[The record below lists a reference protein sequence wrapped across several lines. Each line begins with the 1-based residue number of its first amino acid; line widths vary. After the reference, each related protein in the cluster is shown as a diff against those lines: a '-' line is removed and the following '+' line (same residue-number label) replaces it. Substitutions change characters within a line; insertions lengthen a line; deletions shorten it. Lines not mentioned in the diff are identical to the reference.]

1 MSHEL
6 HNQQSKQ
13 TSIND
18 ISRFS
23 FGSIDTTSDPSE
35 SADLDTFIF
44 SPETTAD
51 DLKPSPT
58 YEELDPSSF
67 LVPWGKGNSQK
78 PLDNCV
84 MEHKIDAKESLKK
97 GTQVEGA
104 LRIGRNNSLIGRKNS
119 VSSRVTHPGGNAV
132 NMGPPLAPAAS
143 GGRRKSHLTPRTIPS
158 DHVNKPPRKSVAPG
172 TSPQDVVHETSQRRR
187 TYFSRDKN
195 AQVEMSNGSRQV
207 SMNEVPSRLRVEG
220 HTGHTE
226 SLERSRRQT
235 TMSFQPSP
243 GLAHDYF
250 LTPSGTLD
258 RLGSLT
264 TNASL
269 SPVRSGGQS
278 TNTSLS
284 GRRLSV
290 MPGAVHATGLGAR
303 TISPTDARRLKRMSI
318 VLNPPP
324 MPSTPPALQP
334 DHPYF
339 RPRSSARSPS
349 MIPRKSVTPSSSRT
363 TPEANR
369 KSYSSNISNSSST
382 SYNSC
387 ANLSAPSHLSQSIST
402 SRLPTFKNRNEV
414 IQGGGGEEVPPVPA
428 IPKAYESPKADF
440 DQPFFTNRKSSL
452 PLETSSLS
460 STLTTDA
467 AHTPS
472 SDNGSSSLDR
482 DLGSRRG
489 VTIEPVSGK
498 ERKLDRGT
506 SDNRRTLQPL
516 RLPPLNL
523 LPLSTSTAAKI
534 TAFYEGA
541 AAMNL
546 GNLTPPPK
554 IGPPTTPSTPMTASK
569 AGFYSRSVRDEHSM
583 PTSVQRPNVTVQNAV
598 VSLVSSHQAPGKSGS
613 TIPNA
618 REHEPSRA
626 SRKAISPFVSS
637 SLPKSNGDFDNLKTI
652 AGESNTAE
660 NSPALKPQR
669 LTGPRSQHSA
679 KPSKDH
685 SRTVENRSP
694 TGSNTP
700 SIGHSLRHK
709 LSFSRTR
716 SSSKAH
722 SITDLEE
729 DIPPKPPKHDQMP
742 PPKLPASA
750 TWNGPLLPGSSPIRR
765 LNILNTKR
773 KASNPNIK
781 DPSDRN
787 RGNIWASDGS
797 SEIKSAL
804 VGSSSSTDPP
814 VTSLSRE
821 LPSTPSSL
829 SLKDFLGETKI
840 MDSQLDRDDILAED
854 EMKRLASKRKDT
866 ENAAKEL
873 DTLLKRATAKER
885 VSPSQALRMANL
897 NIFERGEIV
906 DYKDIFF
913 CGTRDAKKYVGN
925 LTTDCANFGYDDERA
940 DYNIVKGDHL
950 LYRYEIIDILGKG
963 SFGQVVRCIDHK
975 TGELVAIKIIRNK
988 KRFHEQA
995 LVEVDILQ
1003 KLREWVRIMESKENH
1018 SSIAD
1023 LRCFRILT
1031 KNIVLSTLPKVSTS
1045 EAIFAFLP
1053 SYSA

>member
-1 MSHEL
+1 MAS
-6 HNQQSKQ
+6 
-13 TSIND
+13 
-18 ISRFS
+18 
-23 FGSIDTTSDPSE
+23 
-35 SADLDTFIF
+35 FIF
-44 SPETTAD
+44 SPETTVND
-51 DLKPSPT
+51 FQPSPT
-58 YEELDPSSF
+58 YEEPDPSSF
-67 LVPWGKGNSQK
+67 PVPWGKGNSQK
-78 PLDNCV
+78 SSDNHI
-84 MEHKIDAKESLKK
+84 MERKNDTKEVLKK
-97 GTQVEGA
+97 ATQEEGS
-104 LRIGRNNSLIGRKNS
+104 LRIGRSNSLLGRKNS
-119 VSSRVTHPGGNAV
+119 VSTRVTNPVGNAV

-143 GGRRKSHLTPRTIPS
+143 RGRRKSYFPSRTVSNDNI
-158 DHVNKPPRKSVAPG
+158 NKAPRKSVGPG
-172 TSPQDVVHETSQRRR
+172 TLPQDVVQETSQRRR
-187 TYFSRDKN
+187 TYFSPDKHPQT
-195 AQVEMSNGSRQV
+195 AIANGSRQV
-207 SMNEVPSRLRVEG
+207 SINEVPARLRVEG
-220 HTGHTE
+220 HAE

-235 TMSFQPSP
+235 TMSFQPPP
-243 GLAHDYF
+243 GLAHGYF
-250 LTPSGTLD
+250 LTSSGTPD
-258 RLGSLT
+258 SMGSQT
-264 TNASL
+264 INASL
-269 SPVRSGGQS
+269 SPIRSSGQD
-278 TNTSLS
+278 TNTPLS

-339 RPRSSARSPS
+339 RPRSSVRSPS
-349 MIPRKSVTPSSSRT
+349 LIPRKSVTPSSSRT

-382 SYNSC
+382 SYNSF
-387 ANLSAPSHLSQSIST
+387 ANSSGPSRLSQTMSA
-402 SRLPTFKNRNEV
+402 SRLPTLKNRNEV
-414 IQGGGGEEVPPVPA
+414 IQGGVGEEVPPVPA

-440 DQPFFTNRKSSL
+440 DQPFFTARKSSL

-472 SDNGSSSLDR
+472 ENGSTSIDR
-482 DLGSRRG
+482 DLGSRRDFSVEAVAG
-489 VTIEPVSGK
+489 N
-498 ERKLDRGT
+498 ERKLNGGT
-506 SDNRRTLQPL
+506 SNNRRTLQPL

-541 AAMNL
+541 ASTNL

-569 AGFYSRSVRDEHSM
+569 AGFSKSTRDEYSM
-583 PTSVQRPNVTVQNAV
+583 PTSVQRPNSTVQNAV
-598 VSLVSSHQAPGKSGS
+598 GSLISTYQAPGNPGS
-613 TIPNA
+613 TIPITQ
-618 REHEPSRA
+618 EHEPSRA
-626 SRKAISPFVSS
+626 NRKAISPFMSS
-637 SLPKSNGDFDNLKTI
+637 SLPKSSSNFDNPKTVT
-652 AGESNTAE
+652 GESHMAE
-660 NSPALKPQR
+660 NSSTLKLQR
-669 LTGPRSQHSA
+669 PTGPRSPQFA
-679 KPSKDH
+679 KAPRDH
-685 SRTVENRSP
+685 GRTLQNRSP
-694 TGSNTP
+694 AGSNTP
-700 SIGHSLRHK
+700 SIGNSLRRK
-709 LSFSRTR
+709 LSLSRNR

-722 SITDLEE
+722 SITDQDD
-729 DIPPKPPKHDQMP
+729 DIPPKPPKHDEMP

-750 TWNGPLLPGSSPIRR
+750 TWNGPLLPGSSPTRR
-765 LNILNTKR
+765 LNIVNTKR

-781 DPSDRN
+781 DHSDRI
-787 RGNIWASDGS
+787 RGSVWVSNGS
-797 SEIKSAL
+797 CETESAL
-804 VGSSSSTDPP
+804 VTSSSSTDPA
-814 VTSLSRE
+814 VTVHSRD

-829 SLKDFLGETKI
+829 NLKDFLREAKTKEP
-840 MDSQLDRDDILAED
+840 QLDRDDLLAED
-854 EMKRLASKRKDT
+854 EMKRLAAKRKDT

-873 DTLLKRATAKER
+873 DTLRRRATAKER
-885 VSPSQALRMANL
+885 VSPIQALRMANL

-975 TGELVAIKIIRNK
+975 TGDLVAIKIIRNK

-1003 KLREWVRIMESKENH
+1003 KLKEWVRTIESTEHH
-1018 SSIAD
+1018 SWIAD
-1023 LRCFRILT
+1023 ARCFRILK
-1031 KNIVLSTLPKVSTS
+1031 KNIALFILPKVFIS
-1045 EAIFAFLP
+1045 EVIFAFLL

>member
-1 MSHEL
+1 M
-6 HNQQSKQ
+6 
-13 TSIND
+13 
-18 ISRFS
+18 
-23 FGSIDTTSDPSE
+23 
-35 SADLDTFIF
+35 DTFIF
-44 SPETTAD
+44 SPEKTVD
-51 DLKPSPT
+51 DFQPSSA
-58 YEELDPSSF
+58 YEESDSSSF
-67 LVPWGKGNSQK
+67 PAHWGKGNKQK
-78 PLDNCV
+78 TMDNGV
-84 MEHKIDAKESLKK
+84 MEHKNDTKEPLKK
-97 GTQVEGA
+97 GTQEEGTS
-104 LRIGRNNSLIGRKNS
+104 RIGRSNSLIGRKNS
-119 VSSRVTHPGGNAV
+119 VSSRVTNPVGSAV
-132 NMGPPLAPAAS
+132 SMGPPLAPAAS
-143 GGRRKSHLTPRTIPS
+143 RGRRKSHFPPRTTPN
-158 DHVNKPPRKSVAPG
+158 DHVNKPPRKSVGPG
-172 TSPQDVVHETSQRRR
+172 TSPQDVVHETAQRRR
-187 TYFSRDKN
+187 TYFGQDSQ
-195 AQVEMSNGSRQV
+195 AQAVISNGSRQV
-207 SMNEVPSRLRVEG
+207 SMNEAPARLRAE
-220 HTGHTE
+220 GHTE

-235 TMSFQPSP
+235 TMSFQPPP
-243 GLAHDYF
+243 GLAHEYF
-250 LTPSGTLD
+250 LTPSGTPD
-258 RLGSLT
+258 SMGSLT
-264 TNASL
+264 INTSL
-269 SPVRSGGQS
+269 SPARSSGQS
-278 TNTSLS
+278 TNTPLS
-284 GRRLSV
+284 SRRLSV

-382 SYNSC
+382 SYNSF
-387 ANLSAPSHLSQSIST
+387 ANLSGPSRLSQSLSS
-402 SRLPTFKNRNEV
+402 SRLPTLKNRNEV

-428 IPKAYESPKADF
+428 IPKAYESPKADI
-440 DQPFFTNRKSSL
+440 DQPFFAVRKSSL

-472 SDNGSSSLDR
+472 SDNGSSGIDH
-482 DLGSRRG
+482 DLGTRRG
-489 VTIEPVSGK
+489 FTMEAASGNEK
-498 ERKLDRGT
+498 KLNGGT
-506 SDNRRTLQPL
+506 SNNRRTLQPL

-554 IGPPTTPSTPMTASK
+554 TGPPTTPSTPMTASK
-569 AGFYSRSVRDEHSM
+569 AGFFSKNTRDEYSM
-583 PTSVQRPNVTVQNAV
+583 PISVKRPKSTVQNAM
-598 VSLVSSHQAPGKSGS
+598 VSAMSTYQASDNSGS
-613 TIPNA
+613 ITSIA

-637 SLPKSNGDFDNLKTI
+637 SLPKSNGDFDNAKTVT
-652 AGESNTAE
+652 GESNVAE
-660 NSPALKPQR
+660 KPSVLKLQR
-669 LTGPRSQHSA
+669 LTGPRSQQSA
-679 KPSKDH
+679 KATRDCGH
-685 SRTVENRSP
+685 TVENRSP
-694 TGSNTP
+694 AGSNTP
-700 SIGHSLRHK
+700 SIGNSLRRK
-709 LSFSRTR
+709 LSLSRNR

-729 DIPPKPPKHDQMP
+729 DVPPKPPKHDQMP

-750 TWNGPLLPGSSPIRR
+750 TWNGPLLPGSSPTRR
-765 LNILNTKR
+765 LNTLNTKR
-773 KASNPNIK
+773 KASNSNIK
-781 DPSDRN
+781 DHSDRN
-787 RGNIWASDGS
+787 RGNIWVSDGS
-797 SEIKSAL
+797 FETESAIL
-804 VGSSSSTDPP
+804 GSSSSTDPA
-814 VTSLSRE
+814 VTSRSRE

-829 SLKDFLGETKI
+829 SLKDFLRETKT
-840 MDSQLDRDDILAED
+840 MEPQLDRDDLLAED

-866 ENAAKEL
+866 ENAAKEI
-873 DTLLKRATAKER
+873 DTLRRRATAKER

-913 CGTRDAKKYVGN
+913 CGTRDARKYVGN

-975 TGELVAIKIIRNK
+975 TGDLVAIKIIRNK

-1003 KLREWVRIMESKENH
+1003 KLREWVRIVESVEYHFLIANVRFLG
-1018 SSIAD
+1018 SS
-1023 LRCFRILT
+1023 RKT
-1031 KNIVLSTLPKVSTS
+1031 
-1045 EAIFAFLP
+1045 
-1053 SYSA
+1053 